1 MTLKEKMDKV
11 LEDFDDKYSCPNSY
25 SALNGHYIKN
35 TELDACDG
43 KCKACWNQEYIE
55 ENVIDTIEA
64 MVKKIRE
71 AIDSYDHLI
80 AIQDALDATLAKIKE
95 EK

>member
-1 MTLKEKMDKV
+1 MTLKEKMEEV
-11 LEDFDDKYSCPNSY
+11 LEDFDDKHTCPNLHTV
-25 SALNGHYIKN
+25 LNGHYIKN

-64 MVKKIRE
+64 MVEKIHE
-71 AIDSYDHLI
+71 AIDSYDKLI
-80 AIQDALDATLAKIKE
+80 AIHDALEATLAKIKE